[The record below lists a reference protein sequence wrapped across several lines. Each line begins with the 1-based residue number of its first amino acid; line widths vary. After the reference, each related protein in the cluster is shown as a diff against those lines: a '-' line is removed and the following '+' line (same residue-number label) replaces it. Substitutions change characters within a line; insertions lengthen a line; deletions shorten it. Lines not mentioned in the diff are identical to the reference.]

1 MPDAITVETLAHSDV
16 DNWDA
21 YVRSRTDASFF
32 HLSGWRGI
40 LESALGH
47 KAHYYVAK
55 SSGKIVGILPLVH
68 VKSLM
73 FGNSLSSLA
82 FGAYG
87 GTIAD
92 NTTARDL
99 LDEQAVALGREL
111 RVGTIEFRLR
121 EASGKGR
128 PTKELY
134 ERFVKPVL
142 PDEDENMKAI
152 RGKQRNV
159 IRKGM
164 KNGLEARIDTVE
176 IFYNVYAESVRNLG
190 TPVFPIKLFQ
200 EMVEAFPD
208 HTEVITVA
216 LDDKPISS
224 ALVYYHGDEVCP
236 YYWGGTFAARGLKG
250 NDVLA
255 WKIMCRA
262 AERGCSSFDFGRS
275 KRDTGPYQWKLN
287 LGFEPLQLYYEYEL
301 INENEIPNVNP
312 LNPKYRLFIEAWKRL
327 PLGVSKL
334 IGPIVSRSLG

>member
-1 MPDAITVETLAHSDV
+1 MSNPITVEILADL
-16 DNWDA
+16 DTDDWDA
-21 YVRSRTDASFF
+21 YVRSRPQASFF

-47 KAHYYVAK
+47 KTYYYVAK
-55 SSGKIVGILPLVH
+55 SNEVVVGILPLVH
-68 VKSLM
+68 VKSLL
-73 FGNSLSSLA
+73 FGNNLSSIA

-92 NTTARDL
+92 TEAIRDL
-99 LDEQAVALGREL
+99 LDDHAIRLGHEL
-111 RVGTIEFRLR
+111 KVGTIEFRLR
-121 EASGKGR
+121 EASGKAR

-134 ERFVKPVL
+134 ERFIKPVL

-159 IRKGM
+159 IRKGL
-164 KNGLEARIDTVE
+164 KNGLEARVDTIDA
-176 IFYNVYAESVRNLG
+176 FYDVYAESVRNLG
-190 TPVFPIKLFQ
+190 TPVFPRKLFQ
-200 EMVEAFPD
+200 AMLETFPD
-208 HTEVITVA
+208 HTEVLTVA

-275 KRDTGPYQWKLN
+275 KRETGPYQWKLN
-287 LGFEPLQLYYEYEL
+287 LGFEPIQLYYEYEF
-301 INENEIPNVNP
+301 INKAEVPSVNP
-312 LNPKYRLFIEAWKRL
+312 LNPKYRLFIDTWKKL